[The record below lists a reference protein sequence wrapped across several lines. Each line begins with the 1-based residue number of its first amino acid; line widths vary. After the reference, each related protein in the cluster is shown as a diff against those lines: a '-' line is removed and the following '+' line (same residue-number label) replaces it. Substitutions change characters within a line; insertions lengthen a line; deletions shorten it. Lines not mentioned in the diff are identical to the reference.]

1 MINNKSNR
9 NVSLGIVVLMMLMM
23 LCPSSLWAWDM
34 TPDPV
39 TGKYDRLYDRPTY
52 FPDWEQPLTWPNNQV
67 YLCEVFVGSEK
78 IANYEIAVYDQN
90 NKLRHCARSIARD
103 DDQCV
108 LTIRGVEGDR
118 YHFKVIYGDDF
129 ANPIIADIP
138 DVTIGFRTNDVVGA
152 EPDPPF
158 ALVIPGRTVLS
169 ETSVKMPKSGEG
181 VDVTVRRTLN
191 AGEWNTICL
200 PFSMSASQL
209 TAAFGSD
216 VVLGDFTGCDVDFE
230 SDGNTVSSINLNF
243 SRAAS
248 LAANHPYVIKVGAD
262 VKAFDLDNVNI
273 VVDEDALSVDRDRIG
288 EGTKRNP
295 YRYNSFVGN
304 YLASTLVPEECLSLI
319 DGSLSYSDGTA
330 PLKAYSAYFDFY
342 DVLEAANP
350 KTTASVS
357 ADAASLMLHSF
368 SFADITFTG
377 SDHWMTYCS
386 DVNLALPEGVRA
398 YVVTG
403 YGDDEVYVKEAD
415 CIAADAPMLL
425 YRDDVSV
432 ATFRTRTV
440 SSASVPAGN
449 LLRVT
454 ATAQHVDVASCY
466 VLYQDEF
473 VLVSEATM
481 PAATIYLPL
490 PSGNNP
496 ARRRIVFDGNSTGV
510 GSIAVPESSSQRY
523 DLRGV
528 RMNSQSR
535 PTVVY
540 VVDGKKYLIK

>member
-152 EPDPPF
+152 EPDDPF

-200 PFSMSASQL
+200 PFSMSAS
-209 TAAFGSD
+209 
-216 VVLGDFTGCDVDFE
+216 
-230 SDGNTVSSINLNF
+230 
-243 SRAAS
+243 
-248 LAANHPYVIKVGAD
+248 
-262 VKAFDLDNVNI
+262 
-273 VVDEDALSVDRDRIG
+273 
-288 EGTKRNP
+288 
-295 YRYNSFVGN
+295 
-304 YLASTLVPEECLSLI
+304 
-319 DGSLSYSDGTA
+319 
-330 PLKAYSAYFDFY
+330 
-342 DVLEAANP
+342 
-350 KTTASVS
+350 
-357 ADAASLMLHSF
+357 
-368 SFADITFTG
+368 
-377 SDHWMTYCS
+377 
-386 DVNLALPEGVRA
+386 
-398 YVVTG
+398 
-403 YGDDEVYVKEAD
+403 
-415 CIAADAPMLL
+415 
-425 YRDDVSV
+425 
-432 ATFRTRTV
+432 
-440 SSASVPAGN
+440 
-449 LLRVT
+449 
-454 ATAQHVDVASCY
+454 
-466 VLYQDEF
+466 
-473 VLVSEATM
+473 
-481 PAATIYLPL
+481 
-490 PSGNNP
+490 
-496 ARRRIVFDGNSTGV
+496 
-510 GSIAVPESSSQRY
+510 
-523 DLRGV
+523 
-528 RMNSQSR
+528 
-535 PTVVY
+535 
-540 VVDGKKYLIK
+540 